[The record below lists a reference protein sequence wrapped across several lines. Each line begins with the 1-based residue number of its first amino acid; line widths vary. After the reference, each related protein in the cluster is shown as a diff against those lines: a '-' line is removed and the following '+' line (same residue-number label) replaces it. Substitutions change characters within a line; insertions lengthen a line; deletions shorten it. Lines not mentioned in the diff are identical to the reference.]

1 MEVDDILEQ
10 VDILEYISQYCDFEE
25 KNGEYW
31 ALSPF
36 KEEKTPSFSVSTEKQ
51 RFYDFSS
58 GAGGNLI
65 HFIRRYNDCSFIDAI
80 NILKKY
86 ANITES
92 SERAV
97 GHLESTKV
105 AKRFKRKSPISKE
118 SKSVILPPNY
128 MERYEFDKSKLQ
140 AWVDEG
146 IDFKTMK
153 AFGVCYDSFSNRIVF
168 PVKNYAGDII
178 NVCGRTLE
186 PDFKEKGLRKYT
198 YFKPLGTLDTLFGFS
213 DDRQAIMEKKEIIVF
228 EGAKSVMLAHSWGIN
243 NTCAILTSHL
253 NPQQLLFLIKLGIRV
268 VFALDED
275 VDIREDMNIAK
286 LKRYVRIEWV
296 KNCDNLLSSKMAP
309 VDAGFEVW
317 QNLYE
322 RRKPIN

>member
-36 KEEKTPSFSVSTEKQ
+36 KEEKTPSFSVNTEKQ

-97 GHLESTKV
+97 GRLESTKV

-128 MERYEFDKSKLQ
+128 MERYEFDASKLR

-198 YFKPLGTLDTLFGFS
+198 YFKPFGGSLDTLYGFS
-213 DDRQAIMEKKEIIVF
+213 DNRQSIMDKREVIVF
-228 EGAKSVMLAHSWGIN
+228 EGSKSVMLAYSWGIK
-243 NTCAILTSHL
+243 NTCALLTSHL
-253 NPQQLLFLIKLGIRV
+253 NPQQFLFLVKLGVRV
-268 VFALDED
+268 VFALDKEI
-275 VDIREDMNIAK
+275 DICQDRHIQK
-286 LKRYVRIEWV
+286 LKRYVAIEHI
-296 KNCDNLLSSKMAP
+296 CDDNDILDAKMSP
-309 VDAGFEVW
+309 VDMGKEIFLR
-317 QNLYE
+317 LYE
-322 RRKPIN
+322 ERRRF